1 MLTIFSTVFSVYWS
15 RRPSSSFCLRA
26 AGTHAAAR
34 RDVHWANYRRNQQ
47 QLNWPPMCEVNSQWS
62 GTRDDHLHGAE
73 WVGSACELQTFCW
86 QCFPWMTS
94 LLPANPIDLLHG
106 ERRGKC
112 ATWSVAIG
120 IFLHVHRYPNTGV
133 GSWGMQGIWHPT
145 IYVGRYWYVYPPRKT

>member
-73 WVGSACELQTFCW
+73 WVGSACELQTACW
-86 QCFPWMTS
+86 QCFPWMS

-106 ERRGKC
+106 GRRQVCHMFCRDRHFFTCSQISEHWRRKLGY
-112 ATWSVAIG
+112 AGDLT
-120 IFLHVHRYPNTGV
+120 PNYLCGEILICI
-133 GSWGMQGIWHPT
+133 SP
-145 IYVGRYWYVYPPRKT
+145 